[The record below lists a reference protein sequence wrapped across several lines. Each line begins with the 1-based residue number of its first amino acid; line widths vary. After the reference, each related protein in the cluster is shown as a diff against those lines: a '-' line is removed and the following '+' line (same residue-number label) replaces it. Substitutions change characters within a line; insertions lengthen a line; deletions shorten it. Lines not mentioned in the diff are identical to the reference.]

1 MSLSGLLLQL
11 LNGLADAS
19 ALFLV
24 AAGLSLIFGVT
35 RVVNFAHGSF
45 YMLGIYLAW
54 TFTGYFGDGAGYWAG
69 LLLAALATGLI
80 GAAAEWLVLRRLY
93 QAPELFQLLATFALV
108 LIIGDAALAIWGPED
123 LFAARAPGLSGAVQI
138 LGRRYPEYDLL
149 LIAAGPVV
157 LGLLWLLLMRTRWGR
172 LLRAAAENRQM
183 LAALGVNQAW
193 LFTSAFT
200 LGAFLAGLGGALAA
214 PRVPATLG
222 LDLEIIASAF
232 VVVVVGGLGSI
243 PGAFLAALL
252 ICSVKALFVFL
263 GQVQVGPWIFNLSK
277 LTLLAEFAVMAVVL
291 VVRPWGLLG
300 KPPEPASHGSA
311 PERPI
316 VPAGRGLRL
325 AYGLLLAL
333 LVLAPVAA
341 AHSPYLGILLTEIL
355 IAALFAASLHFL
367 TGLAGMTSFG
377 HAAWFGLGAYGA
389 ALLLKLAA
397 VPMEAALLLGP
408 FAAALGA
415 LLFGWFCVRLSGVYL
430 AMLTLAV
437 AQILWA
443 LAYQWDDVTGGSNG
457 LIGLWPSAWL
467 AQGPWFYY
475 LTLAL
480 CVAGIA
486 WLRRLA
492 FSPLGYALR
501 GVRDSA
507 LRAEA
512 LGMDTRRVQW
522 AGFVAASFAAGIAG
536 SLYAFSKGSIA
547 PDTLAVSRSVDGLVM
562 VLLGGLQTLA
572 GPLVG
577 AASYTWLQDAA
588 ARSTEYWHAVLGLAI
603 LALVL
608 AFPEGIAGA
617 AARLAARWNR
627 RRA

>member
-45 YMLGIYLAW
+45 YMLGVYLAW
-54 TFTGYFGDGAGYWAG
+54 TFTNYFGDGAGYWAG

-172 LLRAAAENRQM
+172 LLRAAAENRKM

-263 GQVQVGPWIFNLSK
+263 GQVQIGPWLFNLSK

-300 KPPEPASHGSA
+300 KPPEPASQTAA
-311 PERPI
+311 PERPED
-316 VPAGRGLRL
+316 LR
-325 AYGLLLAL
+325 
-333 LVLAPVAA
+333 
-341 AHSPYLGILLTEIL
+341 
-355 IAALFAASLHFL
+355 
-367 TGLAGMTSFG
+367 
-377 HAAWFGLGAYGA
+377 
-389 ALLLKLAA
+389 
-397 VPMEAALLLGP
+397 
-408 FAAALGA
+408 
-415 LLFGWFCVRLSGVYL
+415 
-430 AMLTLAV
+430 
-437 AQILWA
+437 
-443 LAYQWDDVTGGSNG
+443 
-457 LIGLWPSAWL
+457 
-467 AQGPWFYY
+467 
-475 LTLAL
+475 
-480 CVAGIA
+480 
-486 WLRRLA
+486 
-492 FSPLGYALR
+492 
-501 GVRDSA
+501 
-507 LRAEA
+507 
-512 LGMDTRRVQW
+512 
-522 AGFVAASFAAGIAG
+522 
-536 SLYAFSKGSIA
+536 
-547 PDTLAVSRSVDGLVM
+547 
-562 VLLGGLQTLA
+562 
-572 GPLVG
+572 
-577 AASYTWLQDAA
+577 
-588 ARSTEYWHAVLGLAI
+588 
-603 LALVL
+603 
-608 AFPEGIAGA
+608 
-617 AARLAARWNR
+617 
-627 RRA
+627 

>member
-1 MSLSGLLLQL
+1 MSLSGLLSQL

-24 AAGLSLIFGVT
+24 SAGLSLIFGVT

-45 YMLGIYLAW
+45 YMLGVYLAW
-54 TFTGYFGDGAGYWAG
+54 TFTTWFGDGPAYWAG
-69 LLLAALATGLI
+69 LLLAALVTGLI
-80 GAAAEWLVLRRLY
+80 GAAAEWLVLKRLY
-93 QAPELFQLLATFALV
+93 RAPELFQLLATFALV

-138 LGRRYPEYDLL
+138 LGRRFPQYDLL
-149 LIAAGPVV
+149 LIAAGPIV

-172 LLRAAAENRQM
+172 LLRAAAENRSM

-252 ICSVKALFVFL
+252 ICCVKAVFVFL
-263 GQVQVGPWIFNLSK
+263 GQVHIGPWVFNLSK
-277 LTLLAEFAVMAVVL
+277 LTLLAEFAVMAIVL

-300 KPPEPASHGSA
+300 KPPAPSSHVSA

-316 VPAGRGLRL
+316 APAGRRLRL
-325 AYGLLLAL
+325 AYGLLLLLLAL
-333 LVLAPVAA
+333 VPVATLQW
-341 AHSPYLGILLTEIL
+341 PYLGILMTEIL

-389 ALLLKLAA
+389 ALLLKLVA

-408 FAAALGA
+408 IAAAIGA

-457 LIGLWPSAWL
+457 LIGLWPSPWL
-467 AQGPWFYY
+467 TQGPWFYY
-475 LTLAL
+475 LTLAV
-480 CVAGIA
+480 CAAGIL

-501 GVRDSA
+501 GVRDSP

-522 AGFVAASFAAGIAG
+522 AGFVAASFAAGMAG

-547 PDTLAVSRSVDGLVM
+547 PDVMAVSRSVDGLVM

-577 AASYTWLQDAA
+577 AAAYTWLQDAA

-603 LALVL
+603 LALVMV
-608 AFPEGIAGA
+608 FPDGLAGA
-617 AARLAARWNR
+617 AARLRG

>member
-1 MSLSGLLLQL
+1 MSLSGLLSQL

-54 TFTGYFGDGAGYWAG
+54 SFTRYFGDGPGYWAG

-80 GAAAEWLVLRRLY
+80 GAAAELLVLKRLY
-93 QAPELFQLLATFALV
+93 RAPELFQLLATFALV

-123 LFAARAPGLSGAVQI
+123 LFAARAPGLSGAVEI
-138 LGRRYPEYDLL
+138 LGRRFPQYDLL
-149 LIAAGPVV
+149 LIVAGPVV

-172 LLRAAAENRQM
+172 LLRAAAENRDM

-243 PGAFLAALL
+243 PGAFLAAVL
-252 ICSVKALFVFL
+252 ICCVKAVFVFL
-263 GQVQVGPWIFNLSK
+263 GQVQIGPWLFNLSK

-291 VVRPWGLLG
+291 VARPWGLLG
-300 KPPEPASHGSA
+300 QPPAPSSHALAAEA
-311 PERPI
+311 PI
-316 VPAGRGLRL
+316 APAGRRLRL
-325 AYGLLLAL
+325 AYGALLAL
-333 LVLAPVAA
+333 LVLAPLATA
-341 AHSPYLGILLTEIL
+341 QWPYLGILLTEVL

-367 TGLAGMTSFG
+367 TGLAGMTTFG
-377 HAAWFGLGAYGA
+377 HAAWFGRGAYGA

-397 VPMEAALLLGP
+397 LPMEAALLLGP
-408 FAAALGA
+408 LAAGLGA
-415 LLFGWFCVRLSGVYL
+415 ALFGWFCVRLSGVYL

-443 LAYQWDDVTGGSNG
+443 LAYQWDAMTGGSNG
-457 LIGLWPSAWL
+457 LTGLWPSRWL
-467 AQGPWFYY
+467 TQGPWFYY

-480 CVAGIA
+480 CALGIA

-501 GVRDSA
+501 GARDSA

-512 LGMDTRRVQW
+512 QGMDIRRIQW
-522 AGFVAASFAAGIAG
+522 AGFVASSLAAGMAG
-536 SLYAFSKGSIA
+536 ALYAFSKGSIA
-547 PDTLAVSRSVDGLVM
+547 PDVLGVSRSVDGLVM

-577 AASYTWLQDAA
+577 AAAYTWLQDVA
-588 ARSTEYWHAVLGLAI
+588 ARSTDYWHAVLGLAI
-603 LALVL
+603 LALVM
-608 AFPEGIAGA
+608 AFPSGLAGA
-617 AARLAARWNR
+617 AARWTR

>member
-1 MSLSGLLLQL
+1 MNVSGLLLQL

-54 TFTGYFGDGAGYWAG
+54 TFTSHFGSGAGYWFG

-80 GAAAEWLVLRRLY
+80 GAAAELLVLKRLY
-93 QAPELFQLLATFALV
+93 RAPELFQLLATFALV
-108 LIIGDAALAIWGPED
+108 LIIGDAALAFWGPED
-123 LFAARAPGLSGAVQI
+123 LFSARAPGLSGAVQI

-149 LIAAGPVV
+149 LIAAGPIV

-172 LLRAAAENRQM
+172 LLRAAAENRTM

-232 VVVVVGGLGSI
+232 VVVVVGGLGSV
-243 PGAFLAALL
+243 PGAFLAAVL

-263 GQVQVGPWIFNLSK
+263 GQVAIGPWVFNLSK

-291 VVRPWGLLG
+291 VVRPWGLMG
-300 KPPEPASHGSA
+300 KPPAPTSHPGM

-316 VPAGRGLRL
+316 SPAGPRLRL
-325 AYGLLLAL
+325 AYGVLLAL
-333 LVLAPVAA
+333 LALVPVATLTW
-341 AHSPYLGILLTEIL
+341 PYLSILMTEIL

-397 VPMEAALLLGP
+397 IPMEAALLLGP
-408 FAAALGA
+408 FAAAFGA
-415 LLFGWFCVRLSGVYL
+415 LVFGWFCVRLSGVYL

-443 LAYQWDDVTGGSNG
+443 LTYQWDDVTGGSNG
-457 LIGLWPSAWL
+457 LTGLWPSAWL

-480 CVAGIA
+480 CAAGVW

-492 FSPLGYALR
+492 FSPLGFALR

-512 LGMDTRRVQW
+512 LGMDTRRIQW
-522 AGFVAASFAAGIAG
+522 AGFVAASFAAGLAG

-547 PDTLAVSRSVDGLVM
+547 PDVLAVSRSVDGLVM
-562 VLLGGLQTLA
+562 VLLGGIQTLA

-603 LALVL
+603 LALVM
-608 AFPEGIAGA
+608 AFPEGLAGA
-617 AARLAARWNR
+617 AARLR
-627 RRA
+627 RRSA

>member
-1 MSLSGLLLQL
+1 MSLSGLLSQL

-54 TFTGYFGDGAGYWAG
+54 TFTRHFGDGAGYWAG

-80 GAAAEWLVLRRLY
+80 GAAAELLVLKRLY
-93 QAPELFQLLATFALV
+93 RAPELFQLLATFALV
-108 LIIGDAALAIWGPED
+108 LIIGDATLAAWGPED
-123 LFAARAPGLSGAVQI
+123 LFSPRAPCLSGAVDI
-138 LGRRYPEYDLL
+138 LGRRFPQYD
-149 LIAAGPVV
+149 
-157 LGLLWLLLMRTRWGR
+157 LLLMRTRWGR
-172 LLRAAAENRQM
+172 LLRAAAENRDM

-243 PGAFLAALL
+243 PGAFLAAIL
-252 ICSVKALFVFL
+252 ICCVKAVFVFL
-263 GQVQVGPWIFNLSK
+263 GQVQIGPWLFNLSK

-291 VVRPWGLLG
+291 VARPWGLLG
-300 KPPEPASHGSA
+300 QPPAPSSHTLA
-311 PERPI
+311 AEAPI
-316 VPAGRGLRL
+316 VPAGRRLRL

-333 LVLAPVAA
+333 LILAPLAT
-341 AHSPYLGILLTEIL
+341 SQWPYAGILLTEIL

-389 ALLLKLAA
+389 ALLLKLMAL
-397 VPMEAALLLGP
+397 PMEAALLLGP

-443 LAYQWDDVTGGSNG
+443 LAYQWDAVTGGSNG
-457 LIGLWPSAWL
+457 LIGLWPSSWL
-467 AQGPWFYY
+467 ARGPWFYY

-480 CVAGIA
+480 CALGIA

-501 GVRDSA
+501 GVRDSG

-512 LGMDTRRVQW
+512 LGMDTRRTQW
-522 AGFVAASFAAGIAG
+522 IGFVAASLAAGLAG

-547 PDTLAVSRSVDGLVM
+547 PDVLAVSRSVDGLVM

-577 AASYTWLQDAA
+577 AAAYTWLQDAA

-603 LALVL
+603 LALVML
-608 AFPEGIAGA
+608 FPAGLAGA
-617 AARLAARWNR
+617 AARLGR